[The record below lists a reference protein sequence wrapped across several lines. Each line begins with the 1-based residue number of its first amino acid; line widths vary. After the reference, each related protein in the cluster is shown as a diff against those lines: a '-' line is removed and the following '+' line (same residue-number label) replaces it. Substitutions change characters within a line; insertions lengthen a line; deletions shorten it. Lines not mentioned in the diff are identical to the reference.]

1 MAAGM
6 VERMELGDHVCGFV
20 DDPDDWFDV
29 TARTVAAGLGAGQ
42 RVMLFVDRLTP
53 EELVAGME
61 VRGMAAELAVRA
73 GDLQIFP
80 GREAYL
86 PAGRFEPRRLLD
98 SLIDH
103 IERTAAAGYPALRLL
118 GDMDWVLDEPDG
130 IEQLPWY
137 ETEISRLYTY
147 VPALGICL
155 YDRHGLEKGME
166 RSVAGV
172 HPAVAY
178 DAAGTQWPPQLRIRR
193 TAEPYGLRLHGE
205 VDLSNRSALVAV
217 LDAVLEEQP
226 PRDGPIVVDVTG
238 LRFADAATGAELA
251 RLASRA
257 PTGVLVTGAHGVVG
271 AVFDRLDLAQL
282 PGMRITGEAGGARG
296 LDGAGTEIV
305 A

>member
-6 VERMELGDHVCGFV
+6 VEQMDLGDHVCGFI

-53 EELVAGME
+53 AELVAGME
-61 VRGMAAELAVRA
+61 VRGMAAERAVRD
-73 GDLQIFP
+73 GQLQIFP

-86 PAGRFEPRRLLD
+86 PAGRFEPQRLLD

-103 IERTAAAGYPALRLL
+103 IERSSAAGYPALRLL
-118 GDMDWVLDEPDG
+118 GDMEWVLDEPDG

-155 YDRHGLEKGME
+155 YDRRGLENGLE

-178 DAAGTQWPPQLRIRR
+178 DAAAAMWPPQLRIRR
-193 TAEPYGLRLHGE
+193 TAVPYGVRLYGE
-205 VDLSNRSALVAV
+205 VDLSNRAALVSI
-217 LDAVLEEQP
+217 LDAVLEERP
-226 PRDGPIVVDVTG
+226 FHDGPIVIDVTG

-251 RLASRA
+251 ALGRRA
-257 PTGVLVTGAHGVVG
+257 PRGIHVTGAHGVVG
-271 AVFDRLDLAQL
+271 AVFDRLDLARL
-282 PGMRITGEAGGARG
+282 PGMRITDEAGAPRG
-296 LDGAGTEIV
+296 LDGAGTENV